1 MIVVVVLPERDCDS
15 PHMNSGE
22 TWSTF
27 HEATCFYLTVKR
39 SKGNNAYFL
48 IKGLVFGEQAESL
61 SLPHAVTSMHTNPS
75 MTPFVYDLY

>member
-1 MIVVVVLPERDCDS
+1 MIVVVVLPERDYDS

-27 HEATCFYLTVKR
+27 HETMCFYLMVKR
-39 SKGNNAYFL
+39 RKGNNAYFL
-48 IKGLVFGEQAESL
+48 IKGLVFVEQAESL